1 MTEQGTPAMG
11 IARCEHRDE
20 NEVEACRRIMV
31 QRMSRQIAWLAT
43 QHGLSPDVVE
53 QNRIPSLAST
63 GDQPPEEVGW
73 LDLETA
79 LSTDPESGTALW
91 QRVKDEARRELRAG
105 IRSATS
111 LERPL
116 NATPFERAQYLA
128 IAEALTEALRPRDG
142 LELLLVHQLAAAYEQ
157 HLRWQAVAVQR
168 GEEDSWQGA
177 RDRRQ
182 ALDRMGRRERARTEA
197 DEGWMPPR
205 LDQADAIEQAV
216 MLADR
221 YQRAFL
227 RLLRALRDQ
236 RRVFDALVFAG
247 GQVNIGDRQIN
258 VVE

>member
-1 MTEQGTPAMG
+1 
-11 IARCEHRDE
+11 
-20 NEVEACRRIMV
+20 
-31 QRMSRQIAWLAT
+31 MSRQISWLAT
-43 QHGLSPDVVE
+43 QHGLSPEIVE
-53 QNRIPSLAST
+53 QHRIPQLAT
-63 GDQPPEEVGW
+63 TEDQPPEEVGW
-73 LDLETA
+73 LDLEA
-79 LSTDPESGTALW
+79 AFSTDPESASALW
-91 QRVKDEARRELRAG
+91 QRVKDEARRELEAG

-128 IAEALTEALRPRDG
+128 IAEALADALRPRDG
-142 LELLLVHQLAAAYEQ
+142 LELVLVQQLAAAYEQ

-168 GEEDSWQGA
+168 VEEDSWQGA
-177 RDRRQ
+177 RDRRL
-182 ALDRMGRRERARTEA
+182 ALDRMGRRERARAEM

-205 LDQADAIEQAV
+205 LNQAEAIEQAV
-216 MLADR
+216 LMADR

-236 RRVFDALVFAG
+236 RRLFDSLIVAG